1 MERKLISLSVAVEP
15 VGGQRLLCDAWPVR
29 RQTYGYLPG
38 LRASPPFGRYQIVL
52 LGDRG
57 TWVLTT
63 CPELLPDGDGDVSR
77 ESNPRPI
84 DLESDTLTTTPPS
97 HPPTFH

>member
-1 MERKLISLSVAVEP
+1 M
-15 VGGQRLLCDAWPVR
+15 R

-38 LRASPPFGRYQIVL
+38 RRASPPFGQYQIVL

-63 CPELLPDGDGDVSR
+63 CPELLPGDALAGVEPGTSR
-77 ESNPRPI
+77 SRVQRANHY
-84 DLESDTLTTTPPS
+84 TTKPPAKTHS
-97 HPPTFH
+97 ILQVFRMSRHVWEAMEYNMIIQP